1 MKRGRREARLFPT
14 LGRNSVDNN
23 VAEAQGNYGPGIL
36 QFTWTQRK
44 LSEPPLAKKTSKTL
58 KEIHEY
64 YYT

>member
-36 QFTWTQRK
+36 QFT
-44 LSEPPLAKKTSKTL
+44 
-58 KEIHEY
+58 
-64 YYT
+64 